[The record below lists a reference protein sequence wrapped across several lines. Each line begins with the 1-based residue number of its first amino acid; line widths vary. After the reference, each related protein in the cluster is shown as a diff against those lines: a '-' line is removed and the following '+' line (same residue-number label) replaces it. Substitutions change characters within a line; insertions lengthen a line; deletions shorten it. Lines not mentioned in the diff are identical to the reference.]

1 MYKQCI
7 NIVYTLF
14 TYREDNM
21 KKIRIIIA
29 CCIGI
34 FLCMLDTTIMNIALP
49 AIQSSLNVPLNQLSW
64 PLNIYTILF
73 ASLTIPLGKLAEKV
87 GINKFYCIGLSLFI
101 VGSFVSGLSS
111 SLNILVLGR
120 GIQSIGAATVFPLS
134 MTIGINTTSVKS
146 RSKVIAALGV
156 TQGLAAALG
165 PVIGGVVTQYFGWKW
180 IFFINVPMMILA
192 LLLCT
197 TSFNFQE
204 KRLESKIDVLGALI
218 SIISFSTL
226 TLSLV
231 QGREWGWRSTII
243 LSLFGISFISFILFV
258 LCEKKSKHPMIP
270 LDLFKNKEFNGAALS
285 IVLSNL
291 FLVAVTVVLPTY
303 FTKLQ
308 NKTELEAALLVTPI
322 SAMIFVFSPIAGILI
337 DKMSP
342 RKIIGGGFTLMT
354 IAFIMFSTIDMNNY
368 KIVVIACMLL
378 GAGYGI
384 IAGPNT
390 VLAAS
395 NFTGKLLNASQS
407 VAGVLREVG
416 IVLAVAIYV
425 TGLYNN
431 VATAKTNSI
440 NHVYT
445 EVNRLDIPNNKKK
458 IVANKSIASIESEH
472 TNSKTATKHFTDSEI
487 HNLVEQNYEQVIK
500 QKGNLPTPVKQHIYN
515 TVNTKV
521 NHKIQHINNEI
532 NETIVNIKQYAHK
545 QFNKAFVKLYK
556 YSVPFVALSILSYLL
571 FDKKRIDSSKEYS
584 EIEESDSIN

>member
-1 MYKQCI
+1 MLGEK
-7 NIVYTLF
+7 
-14 TYREDNM
+14 EM
-21 KKIRIIIA
+21 KRTRIIIA

-49 AIQSSLNVPLNQLSW
+49 AIQNGLHVPLNQLSW

-73 ASLTIPLGKLAEKV
+73 ASLTIPLGKLAEKI
-87 GINKFYCIGLSLFI
+87 GMNKFYCIGLCLFV
-101 VGSFVSGLSS
+101 VGSFVSGFSS
-111 SLNILVLGR
+111 SLNILILGR

-134 MTIGINTTSVKS
+134 MTIGINTTPIKS

-165 PVIGGVVTQYFGWKW
+165 PVIGGIVTQFFGWKW
-180 IFFINVPMMILA
+180 IFFINVPLMIVA
-192 LLLCT
+192 LLLCLA
-197 TSFNFQE
+197 SFNFRE
-204 KRLESKIDVLGALI
+204 KRLESKIDILGAVI
-218 SIISFSTL
+218 NIISLSTL
-226 TLSLV
+226 TLALV
-231 QGREWGWRSTII
+231 QGREWGWKSSTI
-243 LSLFGISFISFILFV
+243 LCLFGISFISFILFI

-322 SAMIFVFSPIAGILI
+322 SAMIFIFSPIAGVLI

-342 RKIIGGGFTLMT
+342 RKIIGSGFTLMA
-354 IAFIMFSTIDMNNY
+354 IAFIMFSTINMNNY
-368 KIVVIACMLL
+368 KIVVIACILL

-416 IVLAVAIYV
+416 VVLAVAIYV

-440 NHVYT
+440 DHVYV
-445 EVNRLDIPNNKKK
+445 EINQLDIPNAKKK
-458 IVANKSIASIESEH
+458 IVANKSVTSIKNEN
-472 TNSKTATKHFTDSEI
+472 TNGKTATKHFTNNEI
-487 HNLVEQNYEQVIK
+487 HNLVEQNYEQIIK
-500 QKGNLPTPVKQHIYN
+500 QKENLPTSVKQHIYD

-521 NHKIQHINNEI
+521 NRKVQHINSEI
-532 NETIVNIKQYAHK
+532 NEKIANIKQYTHD
-545 QFNKAFVKLYK
+545 QFNKAFVKLYR
-556 YSVPFVALSILSYLL
+556 YSTPFVIISIFSYLL

-584 EIEESDSIN
+584 EVGESDSIN

>member
-1 MYKQCI
+1 
-7 NIVYTLF
+7 
-14 TYREDNM
+14 M
-21 KKIRIIIA
+21 KRIRIVIA

-49 AIQSSLNVPLNQLSW
+49 AIQKGLHVPLNQLSW

-73 ASLTIPLGKLAEKV
+73 ASLTIPLGKFAEKV
-87 GINKFYCIGLSLFI
+87 GMNKFYCAGLCLFI
-101 VGSFVSGLSS
+101 IGSFVSGLSFN
-111 SLNILVLGR
+111 LKILILGR

-134 MTIGINTTSVKS
+134 MTIGINTTPVKA

-180 IFFINVPMMILA
+180 IFFINVPLMIIA
-192 LLLCT
+192 LLLCL

-204 KRLESKIDVLGALI
+204 KCLENKIDVLGAII
-218 SIISFSTL
+218 SIVSLSTF

-231 QGREWGWRSTII
+231 QGRHWGWKSPII
-243 LSLFGISFISFILFV
+243 ICLFGVSFIAFVLFI
-258 LCEKKSKHPMIP
+258 LCEKNSRHPMIP

-308 NKTELEAALLVTPI
+308 GKSELEAALLVTPI
-322 SAMIFVFSPIAGILI
+322 SAMIFIFSPIAGILV

-342 RKIIGGGFTLMT
+342 RKIIGYGFTLMA
-354 IAFIMFSTIDMNNY
+354 IAFIMFSTINMSDY
-368 KIVVIACMLL
+368 KEVVIACILL

-407 VAGVLREVG
+407 VSGVLREVG

-431 VATAKTNSI
+431 VATAKANSI
-440 NHVYT
+440 NHVYI
-445 EVNRLDIPNNKKK
+445 EVSKLDLPNSKRK
-458 IVANKSIASIESEH
+458 IIVDHSITSINNEN
-472 TNSKTATKHFTDSEI
+472 TNSKTPMKHFTNDEI
-487 HNLVEQNYEQVIK
+487 HDLVEQNYKLVIK
-500 QKGNLPTPVKQHIYN
+500 QKRNLPVTVKQRIYN
-515 TVNTKV
+515 IVKGKV
-521 NHKIQHINNEI
+521 SYKVRLINSKINKVIA
-532 NETIVNIKQYAHK
+532 NIQKYTHD
-545 QFNKAFVKLYK
+545 QFHKAFVKLYQ
-556 YSVPFVALSILSYLL
+556 YSAPFVILSIFSCFLL
-571 FDKKRIDSSKEYS
+571 DKKRINS
-584 EIEESDSIN
+584 